1 MLQLNH
7 IFHQH
12 WNKLFVSQH
21 GKQRSLEQFQK
32 AVQIDPNYAKAY
44 FNWGEFSLGVELEKA
59 VENPAGSEAKPERSR
74 DPSMAGKCSGTARS
88 VG

>member
-21 GKQRSLEQFQK
+21 GKERSLEQFRK

-44 FNWGEFSLGVELEKA
+44 FNLGRVF
-59 VENPAGSEAKPERSR
+59 
-74 DPSMAGKCSGTARS
+74 AR
-88 VG
+88 G